1 MDRTEI
7 NNQRNRLLV
16 KLLWFSAFLG
26 ISLSIITK
34 KPAGTTM
41 SLVYG
46 GLGTCIIVTF
56 LTYRKIIVNEVM
68 YIVVV
73 GLAILSFFM
82 MRGTPHITTYIIVY
96 YSMILIALYQDFKP
110 TILSGVINIAL
121 TIYFFINYPQMFPNC
136 NTISL
141 INFILYIVLV
151 TILLVF
157 QSLFSENLRK
167 RLKETSEKTEEGKK
181 ILENVIIRI
190 KDSVKQLN
198 EFSRDSI
205 DNIKMTGDISK
216 EVTSTFSEIASVV
229 DNQAEGVAEITE
241 SMDNENGEIENVV
254 EASNKMRDI
263 SSHTVST
270 IENGDELVSNLSKEM
285 DTVKNT
291 IDNTVGLMT
300 ELNEQTRLIG
310 EILTSITA
318 IASQTDLLA
327 LNAAIEAARAGEH
340 GRGFAVVADEVRKL
354 AEDSKVSTEK
364 IADILGQI
372 QTKTEQVTGEITLTQ
387 NAVNSSL
394 ESTINVGKIFKDI
407 SENGKKVA
415 SEAQNVGNGIKI
427 VKQSSESILKG
438 LESITSAAEE
448 ATSSI
453 QEISQRVGEQD
464 NRITEA
470 IKAFNGLNEVS
481 VELEKLSN
489 K

>member
-46 GLGTCIIVTF
+46 GLGTAIVVTL
-56 LTYRKIIVNEVM
+56 LTYKKIIVNQIM

-73 GLAILSFFM
+73 GLTVLSYFM
-82 MRGTPHITTYIIVY
+82 MRGTPHITTYIIIY
-96 YSMILIALYQDFKP
+96 YSMVLVALYQDLKP

-151 TILLVF
+151 TTLLVF
-157 QSLFSENLRK
+157 QSIFSENLRK
-167 RLKETSEKTEEGKK
+167 KLKETSEKAEEGKK
-181 ILENVIIRI
+181 DLENILIKI

-198 EFSRDSI
+198 EFTRGSI
-205 DNIKMTGDISK
+205 DNIKMTGDISR
-216 EVTSTFSEIASVV
+216 EVTRTFLEISSAV
-229 DNQAEGVAEITE
+229 DNQAEEVAEITE
-241 SMDNENGEIENVV
+241 SMDNENSEIEIVV
-254 EASNKMRDI
+254 EASNKMGDI
-263 SSHTVST
+263 SSHTVSI
-270 IENGDELVSNLSKEM
+270 IEDGNQLVSNLFKEM

-291 IDNTVGLMT
+291 IDNTAQLMT
-300 ELNEQTRLIG
+300 ELNEQTRLIE
-310 EILTSITA
+310 EILTFITG

-364 IADILGQI
+364 ITDILGQI
-372 QTKTEQVTGEITLTQ
+372 QIKTEQVTGEIALTQ
-387 NAVNSSL
+387 KAVNFSS
-394 ESTINVGKIFKDI
+394 ESTVNVGKIFKDI
-407 SENGKKVA
+407 SENGKKVV
-415 SEAQNVGNGIKI
+415 SEAQNVGNRIKI
-427 VKQSSESILKG
+427 VKQSSASILKG
-438 LESITSAAEE
+438 LESIASAAGE

-453 QEISQRVGEQD
+453 QEISNRVGEQD

-470 IKAFNGLNEVS
+470 IKAFKELNDVS
-481 VELEKLSN
+481 LELEILSN